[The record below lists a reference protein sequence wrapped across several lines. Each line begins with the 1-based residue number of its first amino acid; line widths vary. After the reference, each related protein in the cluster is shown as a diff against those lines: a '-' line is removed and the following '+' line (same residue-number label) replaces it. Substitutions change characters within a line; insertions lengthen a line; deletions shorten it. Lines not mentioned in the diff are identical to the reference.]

1 MSAAKPTHTF
11 AGDSF
16 RNLVRAYSKDRMT
29 RDPQYKRAVE
39 KEMQRRREA
48 KKREGKTK

>member
-1 MSAAKPTHTF
+1 MSAKPTNTF
-11 AGDSF
+11 KGDSF
-16 RNLVRAYSKDRMT
+16 RNLVRQYSRDRMS

-48 KKREGKTK
+48 KKREAAR